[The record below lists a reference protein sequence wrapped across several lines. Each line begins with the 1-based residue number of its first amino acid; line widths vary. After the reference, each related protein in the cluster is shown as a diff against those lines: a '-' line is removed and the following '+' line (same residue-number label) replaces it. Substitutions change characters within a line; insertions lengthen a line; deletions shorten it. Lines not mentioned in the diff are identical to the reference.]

1 MTRNLVLGTLVS
13 VALTMMVAPG
23 PVEAK
28 ERNDARATHDIKQ
41 VDTSPSL
48 VRGGP
53 NGDRKDGRY
62 LAAPASAKKLPGKKK
77 PPTLTL
83 KRGHT
88 D

>member
-1 MTRNLVLGTLVS
+1 MTRNLKVG
-13 VALTMMVAPG
+13 ALASIVFAMMLAPG